1 MRKLECWVWLIHL
14 LNLKKKKKVLSSVL
28 LVQVYSE
35 LRWRLV
41 VVVNTSSHLG
51 SGGWAGHP
59 LALWFSWV
67 LLEVSACTSRGRDRD
82 RDRAAPLS
90 WHLASPAL
98 SLWESRGSCVKTKDF
113 LQLGICR
120 AFLTNVSLCEERG
133 FFYNFCID
141 SGFIASLWRS
151 WIVFCCTKYEW
162 LLLLIMTAEH
172 INHAAWKIRM
182 CYFLFIYFLPVI
194 LRKKK
199 CSLRFSIPYF
209 KSRWNSVFWQCV
221 RGSSCTLGGLR
232 NVPLSFPSDGK
243 LYESCS
249 LNECLVFTWPFSPSY
264 AFEHVWWAIHHC
276 VLGLYTYRWFLVC
289 IGDVALSK
297 VENWILLHI

>member
-41 VVVNTSSHLG
+41 VVNTSSHLG

-59 LALWFSWV
+59 LALWFGRV

-98 SLWESRGSCVKTKDF
+98 SLWESQGSCVKTKDF

-172 INHAAWKIRM
+172 INRAAWKIRM

-194 LRKKK
+194 LRKKNAAWD
-199 CSLRFSIPYF
+199 SPYLTLNRDEIQY
-209 KSRWNSVFWQCV
+209 SGSVW
-221 RGSSCTLGGLR
+221 GGVV
-232 NVPLSFPSDGK
+232 VP
-243 LYESCS
+243 
-249 LNECLVFTWPFSPSY
+249 
-264 AFEHVWWAIHHC
+264 
-276 VLGLYTYRWFLVC
+276 
-289 IGDVALSK
+289 
-297 VENWILLHI
+297 